1 MNATIR
7 LILVLSIASAAACG
21 GGCTGLQ
28 ASMNPAGSP
37 ARQVSG
43 LWWFYCGV
51 GIGVYV
57 VTMLFIL
64 MAVRWKRRVEGPS
77 DAPVVDTQ
85 PEPRRERRLTTVVS
99 ISVGLTTIILLVLMF
114 AEFYTAR
121 AVAALAGDANPLK
134 IQVTARQW
142 WWEFRYMDRPT
153 SEIVIT
159 ANEIHIP
166 VGRTIQLDLGS
177 TDVIHSF
184 WVPKLAGK
192 KDMIPGHGAQVFL
205 KAEEPG
211 TYFGQCA
218 EFCGYQHAKMRFV
231 VVAESEEAF
240 QKWRASQLRPANPP
254 ATEMQRR
261 GQEVFLGSTC
271 IMCHT
276 VSGTTARGTVGP
288 NLTHVASRDKI
299 AAGSL
304 PNTPG
309 HLAGWITDPQ
319 KIKPGVRMPQHN
331 FAPHDLRALLEYL
344 ESLK

>member
-1 MNATIR
+1 MSATTR
-7 LILVLSIASAAACG
+7 LIFALTIACAAC

-28 ASMNPAGSP
+28 ASMDPAGSP
-37 ARQVSG
+37 ARQISG
-43 LWWFYCGV
+43 LWWLYCGV

-57 VTMLFIL
+57 ITMLFVL
-64 MAVRWKRRVEGPS
+64 FAVRRKRRVEGPS
-77 DAPVVDTQ
+77 DAPVVDTA
-85 PEPRRERRLTTVVS
+85 PEPVRERRLTVVVS
-99 ISVGLTTIILLVLMF
+99 VAMGLTTIILIVLMF
-114 AEFYTAR
+114 AEFATTR
-121 AVAALAGDANPLK
+121 AVASLSGDANPMK
-134 IQVTARQW
+134 IRIIARQW
-142 WWEFRYMDRPT
+142 WWEVRYEERPT
-153 SEIVIT
+153 SETVIT

-166 VGRTIQLDLGS
+166 VGRTIQFDLQS
-177 TDVIHSF
+177 PDVIHSF
-184 WVPKLAGK
+184 WVPKLSGK
-192 KDMIPGHGAQVFL
+192 KDIIPGHGASL
-205 KAEEPG
+205 YLRAEEPG

-240 QKWRASQLRPANPP
+240 QKWRASQLQPANAP
-254 ATEMQRR
+254 ATAMQQR

-271 IMCHT
+271 VMCHT

-331 FAPHDLRALLEYL
+331 LAPADLRALLEYL

>member
-1 MNATIR
+1 MRRAT
-7 LILVLSIASAAACG
+7 LAILALWTACAAS
-21 GGCTGLQ
+21 GGCIGLQ
-28 ASMNPAGSP
+28 ASMDPAGSP
-37 ARQVSG
+37 GRQIAS
-43 LWWFYCGV
+43 LWWLYCGV

-57 VTMLFIL
+57 ITMLFIL
-64 MAVRWKRRVEGPS
+64 LAVRRKRRVEGPS

-85 PEPRRERRLTTVVS
+85 PEPRRERRLTVTVAAAL
-99 ISVGLTTIILLVLMF
+99 GLTTIILLVLMF
-114 AEFYTAR
+114 AEFATTR
-121 AVAALAGDANPLK
+121 AVASLSGDQQPLK
-134 IQVTARQW
+134 VRIIARQW
-142 WWEFRYMDRPT
+142 WWEIRYEEKPT
-153 SEIVIT
+153 SETVIT

-166 VGRTIQLDLGS
+166 IGRRIQFDLES
-177 TDVIHSF
+177 PDVIHSF

-192 KDMIPGHGAQVFL
+192 KDIIPGHGASLYL
-205 KAEEPG
+205 KADEPG

-231 VVAESEEAF
+231 VVAETAEHFE
-240 QKWRASQLRPANPP
+240 KWRAAQLQPAKSPAN
-254 ATEMQRR
+254 EIQQR

-271 IMCHT
+271 VMCHT

-319 KIKPGVRMPQHN
+319 RIKPGVRMPQHN
-331 FAPHDLRALLEYL
+331 LAPYDLRALIEYL